1 MSICSVTSGVGSRG
15 EFCLPTT
22 RLDEKVLGPTDTDG
36 VQSCESRYS
45 GEPLDR
51 ENSKSCD
58 LRIKVPSSSDLV
70 FSRGES
76 RETISKI

>member
-22 RLDEKVLGPTDTDG
+22 RLDEKVLGPPDTDG
-36 VQSCESRYS
+36 VQSV
-45 GEPLDR
+45 EPLNR

-58 LRIKVPSSSDLV
+58 LRLKVPSSSDLV